1 MKKAIT
7 MYGPHLPF
15 TREPLNVVASSI
27 ANFIP
32 YDWRTLIKALLKPGE
47 HLQWTM
53 WFHDIARDQANK
65 NT

>member
-1 MKKAIT
+1 
-7 MYGPHLPF
+7 MYGQHLPF
-15 TREPLNVVASSI
+15 TREHLNVVASPI
-27 ANFIP
+27 GNFIP